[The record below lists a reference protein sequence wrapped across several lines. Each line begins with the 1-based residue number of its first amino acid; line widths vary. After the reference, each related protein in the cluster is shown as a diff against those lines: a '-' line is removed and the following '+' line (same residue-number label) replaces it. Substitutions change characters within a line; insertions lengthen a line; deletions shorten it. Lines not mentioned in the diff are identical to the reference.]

1 MSASPYIS
9 RCTRRLRRSPSRA
22 RGYTIV
28 ELLMAMTVF
37 AIGVTGIAAMQKITL
52 ASNLHAK
59 KLAIATHIAQSWQE
73 RLTADAAL
81 WPSTAVVLT
90 GTQWLAN
97 GSATAAWLRAPTNTA
112 GSFGATFDPLGR
124 FTTDVEQAYFCV
136 DIRLTTMS
144 STVNVI
150 QGNGL
155 MRSEVRVF
163 WPRDGREPSGNA
175 AYCDPNA
182 GATIGAGSD
191 DVYHFVYDVAA
202 VRQAQ

>member
-1 MSASPYIS
+1 MSGH
-9 RCTRRLRRSPSRA
+9 TRTLRLCRSQRLA

-73 RLTADAAL
+73 RLTADSAL

-97 GSATAAWLRAPTNTA
+97 GSAAPEWQRAPTNTA
-112 GSFGATFDPLGR
+112 GSFGGTFDPLGR
-124 FTTDVEQAYFCV
+124 FTADVDQAYFCV
-136 DIRLTTMS
+136 DIRLTNMNSISAGT
-144 STVNVI
+144 NVI

-163 WPRDGREPSGNA
+163 WPRDGREPSGDA

-182 GATIGAGSD
+182 GASIGEGSD
-191 DVYHFVYDVAA
+191 DDYHFVYDVAA
-202 VRQAQ
+202 VRQTQ

>member
-1 MSASPYIS
+1 MNVSP
-9 RCTRRLRRSPSRA
+9 RTPECLRAHRA

-59 KLAIATHIAQSWQE
+59 KLATATHIAQSWQE
-73 RLTADAAL
+73 RLTADTAL
-81 WPSTAVVLT
+81 WPSNAASLT

-97 GSATAAWLRAPTNTA
+97 GGANAGWVRAPANEA
-112 GSFGATFDPLGR
+112 GTFGGTFGPLGE
-124 FTTDVEQAYFCV
+124 FTAEPTEAYFCV

-144 STVNVI
+144 SPGANAI

-163 WPRDGREPSGNA
+163 WPRDGREPAGG
-175 AYCDPNA
+175 AYCA
-182 GATIGAGSD
+182 ASTQIVAGSD
-191 DVYHFVYDVAA
+191 EDFHFVYDVAA
-202 VRQAQ
+202 VRQMP